1 MTDKAPKTKAPA
13 SQTPPFASETPSPA
27 GDGKTRFICALQST
41 GRVGKSTAIQ
51 SLASYLDFAGVPWA
65 GVDADP
71 EHTSFSNAFA
81 SVAHFPLSTPES
93 LDQIFRHA
101 DSAPV
106 CLADFPAGAT
116 ETILDHLK
124 RRQVLTG
131 FRERSIRMTILLF
144 ASPDPTAEA
153 SFRAVFTAL
162 RGQADFILVQNDAR
176 FSSARFA
183 GSRAAQTLAELGAPT
198 LTLPALSSF
207 TLREVAQAEGK
218 LRRRLSLAEARQHVG
233 TDSRLDLDYF
243 INRVWAQW
251 EDQAALIVPDAQL
264 IAHRLERVAE
274 PAAAGRGAYDEFAD
288 PLDL

>member
-1 MTDKAPKTKAPA
+1 MTDKASRTKTP
-13 SQTPPFASETPSPA
+13 TSEAPSPA
-27 GDGKTRFICALQST
+27 PCKTRFLCALQST

-71 EHTSFSNAFA
+71 EHRTFSSAFPD
-81 SVAHFPLSTPES
+81 VAHFPLSSPES

-106 CLADFPAGAT
+106 CLVDFPAGST
-116 ETILDHLK
+116 ENILDHLK

-131 FRERSIRMTILLF
+131 FAERGVKMTVLLF
-144 ASPDPTAEA
+144 SSPDPTAEA
-153 SFRAVFTAL
+153 SFRAVFTTL
-162 RGQADFILVQNDAR
+162 KGQVDFILVQNDAR

-183 GSRAAQTLAELGAPT
+183 SSPAGKTLAGLGAPT
-198 LTLPALSSF
+198 VTLSALSSF
-207 TLREVAQAEGK
+207 SLREVAQAESK
-218 LRRRLSLAEARQHVG
+218 LRRRLSLAEARAHVG

-243 INRVWAQW
+243 TNQVWAQW
-251 EDQAALIVPDAQL
+251 EQHAALIVPDAKL
-264 IAHRLERVAE
+264 IQHRLERATG
-274 PAAAGRGAYDEFAD
+274 PATAARGAAYDEFAD